1 MSAVLPSR
9 LLPITPSSFG
19 GRKPQRG
26 SLSCRG
32 DGKSTFLEDDSG
44 LLSFTRITANHF
56 ERQTWSWKKN
66 NHHNNGPHLG
76 NRNKH
81 PRVSAAFCETVHT
94 DIFTQH
100 QTSTPCFQPK
110 PVPLAHFQGAEER
123 CVPWPRKCPKSKLL
137 CTLLSSFSWP
147 ARGTR
152 SPNLL
157 YSDFT
162 SHQELQMKK

>member
-76 NRNKH
+76 N
-81 PRVSAAFCETVHT
+81 SAPCLCCLLWNCTYRHLYPAPNLHSVFPT
-94 DIFTQH
+94 
-100 QTSTPCFQPK
+100 QTSAIGPLSRSWWEVC
-110 PVPLAHFQGAEER
+110 PVAQKTSQVQTSVHPALFLLMTS
-123 CVPWPRKCPKSKLL
+123 PWHTATQFIIR
-137 CTLLSSFSWP
+137 F
-147 ARGTR
+147 
-152 SPNLL
+152 
-157 YSDFT
+157 Y
-162 SHQELQMKK
+162 